1 MRTYREY
8 LIPETIDHEELR
20 YLVSIGSKVLVNFNH
35 RFMGNI
41 IVELIPDDSIKIN
54 SDFSPLSNFDI
65 YFLKR
70 NMVIIHF
77 KLYYV
82 G

>member
-1 MRTYREY
+1 MRTYNGY

-35 RFMGNI
+35 RFMGNV
-41 IVELIPDDSIKIN
+41 IVELVPDNDVRIN
-54 SDFSPLSNFDI
+54 SNFSPLSNSDI
-65 YFLKR
+65 NHLKMGD
-70 NMVIIHF
+70 NIYY

>member
-1 MRTYREY
+1 MRTYNGY

-41 IVELIPDDSIKIN
+41 IVELVPDSDVQTN
-54 SDFSPLSNFDI
+54 SDFSPLSNSDVN
-65 YFLKR
+65 YLK
-70 NMVIIHF
+70 NEDNSYY
-77 KLYYV
+77 KLYYI